1 MATKSESQILQ
12 LGDKIQSLAKSL
24 ADKIEREE
32 GETTQYKRAEWDS
45 LTIDLQNSIEELL
58 LRVVRP
64 KTFLHNL
71 QLSHYDLVA
80 FQVAFEFHLFDSVPL
95 SGHITLSEL
104 SKRAGMDE
112 DRIGRVMRLLAIH
125 GVFTE
130 VEEEVFT
137 HTAISKLLAQ
147 DEPFHCALAA
157 QHDEMFQAAS
167 STAEAIKKSPHE
179 QRADLT
185 PFSLRFGSSIYDFYQ
200 KHPARADRFG
210 KAMEGATAFDEES
223 MNSLREC
230 YDWSSLENGVL
241 VDVGGGA
248 GHVSI
253 FLAKHFPNISF
264 LVQDLFPPPALG
276 SDNQLA
282 PKVKFQ
288 QHNFFEPQP
297 VTNAKAYF
305 MKHSLHN
312 HPDADCVRILRSLV
326 AALEKAGPATPLL
339 INEGVLPSPGESMRR
354 DQELTLRRGDMC
366 MMVTLSAKERTR
378 KQFQQLLKEA
388 DPRLQIVKIHGS
400 AVTKLIEVHLV

>member
-104 SKRAGMDE
+104 SKRA
-112 DRIGRVMRLLAIH
+112 V
-125 GVFTE
+125 
-130 VEEEVFT
+130 
-137 HTAISKLLAQ
+137 
-147 DEPFHCALAA
+147 
-157 QHDEMFQAAS
+157 
-167 STAEAIKKSPHE
+167 
-179 QRADLT
+179 
-185 PFSLRFGSSIYDFYQ
+185 
-200 KHPARADRFG
+200 
-210 KAMEGATAFDEES
+210 DEES